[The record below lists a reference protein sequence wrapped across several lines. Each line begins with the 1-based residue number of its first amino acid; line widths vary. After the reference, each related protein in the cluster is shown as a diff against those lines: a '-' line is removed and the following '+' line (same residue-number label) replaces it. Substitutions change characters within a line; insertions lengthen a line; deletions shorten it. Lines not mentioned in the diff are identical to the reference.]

1 MSDSATPWIA
11 ALQAPCPSPT
21 PRVHSDSR
29 PSKLSVNSSTA
40 CLFYSLAFFLQG
52 SDGKESACLSSTAA
66 KNIQYSIIFSDLSEY
81 IFIPSTLWSKHEHY
95 VQVGLFQTQKS
106 DLLTCHS
113 LNTLQFGI
121 ILFKLWCLELY
132 VTIQL
137 FHHYADL
144 AEMGLFKRHSSSFP
158 SWPTNVGDWSG
169 SLVLVISETEISAPG
184 CTHWQGSTL
193 DVFVFLLLLQ
203 TTWLL

>member
-1 MSDSATPWIA
+1 MSVGVCLVSW
-11 ALQAPCPSPT
+11 
-21 PRVHSDSR
+21 
-29 PSKLSVNSSTA
+29 LSHGRLLDKWDLAWCWYPQRTSLLRWFY
-40 CLFYSLAFFLQG
+40 LFLKDVGA

-66 KNIQYSIIFSDLSEY
+66 KNIQNSISFSDPSEY

-95 VQVGLFQTQKS
+95 VQVGLFQIQKS

-121 ILFKLWCLELY
+121 ILFKLWCLESY
-132 VTIQL
+132 MTIQL

-158 SWPTNVGDWSG
+158 SCFP
-169 SLVLVISETEISAPG
+169 
-184 CTHWQGSTL
+184 
-193 DVFVFLLLLQ
+193 
-203 TTWLL
+203 